1 MLCRSLS
8 PIFGLLDILVAAQET
23 TSISLHSTRV
33 VFDGTHKEAN
43 IIVRNGNHE
52 VLVQLWVDAGNSAQA
67 PFAITPPL
75 ARVLPEQE
83 HQNTQ
88 SWAWG
93 VALPVSYLLF
103 FKRATS

>member
-23 TSISLHSTRV
+23 TSISLNSTRV

-52 VLVQLWVDAGNSAQA
+52 VLVQL
-67 PFAITPPL
+67 
-75 ARVLPEQE
+75 
-83 HQNTQ
+83 
-88 SWAWG
+88 
-93 VALPVSYLLF
+93 
-103 FKRATS
+103 